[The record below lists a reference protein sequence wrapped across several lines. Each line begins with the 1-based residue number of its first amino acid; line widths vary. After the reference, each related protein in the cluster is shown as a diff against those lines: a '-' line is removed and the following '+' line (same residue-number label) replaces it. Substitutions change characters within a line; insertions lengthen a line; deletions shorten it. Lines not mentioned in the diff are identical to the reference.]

1 MAQPNPPSKTEQ
13 LANTGK
19 KAAEK
24 VTEMASNAGSKIKEI
39 FAKNNNN
46 FDPGKLSENQIKNKK
61 MESQVIF
68 FIFLFVGILL
78 FVALVFVSKTFRVYT
93 TLSKM
98 AIYKSNE
105 IDQGSIT
112 GINSMVSKKLVDFYV
127 ASAYRPYVCYY
138 HKYDYCSLEVFR
150 EVLMAGPRFIEL
162 EIFNDSFSLDVEP
175 VVSVGTEDG
184 DWKFSL
190 NTLNLVDVLKIIAE
204 SVFNVKYVKRL
215 YKDPFILFYNLK
227 VNRNLVC
234 LEKIHKYTYNILGQF
249 LLDIN
254 YSFNSTR
261 ERSNF
266 NSLTINDCQGKIVLL
281 ANSGFEGSA
290 LEEIINY
297 STVSNHTLE
306 SFPDQYRMMYLK
318 HGDVVEKDEDI
329 EEYANTTHYK
339 VTAEN
344 LKDYNKCSFSILSP
358 DSENSDSFLDGFTP
372 YNPEP
377 SKGLEAGCQFIMM
390 NYQKIDTNMSNYTYI
405 FKDSSFVLKADI
417 LRDTDGNSCNRK
429 FSSLKTE
436 KIDHTKSEVVYTYIT
451 PKDQLLEN
459 N

>member
-138 HKYDYCSLEVFR
+138 HKYD
-150 EVLMAGPRFIEL
+150 
-162 EIFNDSFSLDVEP
+162 
-175 VVSVGTEDG
+175 
-184 DWKFSL
+184 
-190 NTLNLVDVLKIIAE
+190 
-204 SVFNVKYVKRL
+204 
-215 YKDPFILFYNLK
+215 
-227 VNRNLVC
+227 
-234 LEKIHKYTYNILGQF
+234 
-249 LLDIN
+249 
-254 YSFNSTR
+254 
-261 ERSNF
+261 
-266 NSLTINDCQGKIVLL
+266 
-281 ANSGFEGSA
+281 
-290 LEEIINY
+290 
-297 STVSNHTLE
+297 
-306 SFPDQYRMMYLK
+306 
-318 HGDVVEKDEDI
+318 
-329 EEYANTTHYK
+329 
-339 VTAEN
+339 
-344 LKDYNKCSFSILSP
+344 
-358 DSENSDSFLDGFTP
+358 
-372 YNPEP
+372 
-377 SKGLEAGCQFIMM
+377 
-390 NYQKIDTNMSNYTYI
+390 
-405 FKDSSFVLKADI
+405 
-417 LRDTDGNSCNRK
+417 
-429 FSSLKTE
+429 
-436 KIDHTKSEVVYTYIT
+436 
-451 PKDQLLEN
+451 
-459 N
+459 